1 MRPVIYSFLIADKN
15 DLKNIY
21 PILKTEY
28 RDSENIRN
36 INFKV
41 KKICAFL

>member
-15 DLKNIY
+15 DLKKYISDF
-21 PILKTEY
+21 KTEY